1 MELKCDH
8 SNNEY
13 GNELRL
19 VVPVSILNVLAFF
32 DRSPQYRFTAQ
43 HFISLL
49 ELCKVVRNMVGTL
62 ANLSE
67 LRKSRFGQPYP
78 RHGLSLLWW
87 FANDFVDIDRN
98 GRMFTRYN
106 PEDGSF
112 GFHKFHNLEGLLP
125 HTDLTYYE
133 VGNLSNRHHPQHAFP
148 HAVTKNYDPDVPD
161 SNTDRIIVSV
171 HSSRN
176 QVWFDKVYVTQH
188 SDQTRFDQNRTY
200 LIRREII
207 EDIRNLSAG
216 EFLRQMKNDQHFQSL
231 QIEPIQDSTHEQQ
244 RSYQSTEDECCK
256 TCCCLIGC
264 ALIVAII
271 ILVYLAK

>member
-67 LRKSRFGQPYP
+67 LRKS
-78 RHGLSLLWW
+78 
-87 FANDFVDIDRN
+87 RN